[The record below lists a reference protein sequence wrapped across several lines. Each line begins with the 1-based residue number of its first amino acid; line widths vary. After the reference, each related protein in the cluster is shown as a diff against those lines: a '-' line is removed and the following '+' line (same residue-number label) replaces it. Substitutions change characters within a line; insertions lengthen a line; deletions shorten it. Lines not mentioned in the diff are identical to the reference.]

1 MIILT
6 NNLYSHNMSF
16 FNNMIIKNLEIIMNK
31 LTINI
36 PKLKQRVVWNMK
48 PTTRVKQSKK
58 IYSRKNWKII

>member
-1 MIILT
+1 
-6 NNLYSHNMSF
+6 MSF

-58 IYSRKNWKII
+58 IYSRKNWKTI